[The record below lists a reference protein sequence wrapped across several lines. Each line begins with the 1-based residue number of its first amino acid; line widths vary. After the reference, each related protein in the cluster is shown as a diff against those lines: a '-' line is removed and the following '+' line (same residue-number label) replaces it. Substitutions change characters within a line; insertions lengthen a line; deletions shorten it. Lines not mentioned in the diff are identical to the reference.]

1 VIQDANERARA
12 ALMATSV
19 RATGVGA
26 LAWWD
31 GEVGW
36 RRPAAEVAAA
46 CAAAGLDPAS
56 TLPAPPDHQVAFG
69 RAVDSMRAKIR
80 AQDFMLT
87 DAAPGPKGERRVAIV
102 KVERN
107 GRVSTDDVGT
117 VVCPK
122 PEGTGDKRTDP
133 APYIERRDPHGF
145 AAEIVSL
152 AKDVYYD
159 RYTSDDI
166 RTAIVQM
173 IDRWNGMPC
182 RQQPPKVVYWI
193 PGPSVE
199 TIGQLADFAAAIEWG
214 SVSIFVGQQGDKRS
228 EAAVTIAVNNGLE
241 AMLNEFS
248 DEADRYCE
256 ADPSKTRPST
266 IANMLAEAKA
276 LQDRWHMMRNVL
288 GAAVKSGDARI
299 AKIEAKLT
307 TRLGQVE
314 KAREVALA
322 KSA

>member
-1 VIQDANERARA
+1 MARRARAVIADANERARA
-12 ALMATSV
+12 ALMATSS
-19 RATGVGA
+19 RATGIGA

-36 RRPAAEVAAA
+36 RRPAAEVQAA

-56 TLPAPPDHQVAFG
+56 TLPAVPDYKVAFG
-69 RAVDSMRAKIR
+69 RAVDSVRAKIR
-80 AQDFMLT
+80 TQDYTLI

-107 GRVSTDDVGT
+107 GRVSTTDEGT
-117 VVCPK
+117 VVCPVSG
-122 PEGTGDKRTDP
+122 ED
-133 APYIERRDPHGF
+133 APYVERSHRF
-145 AAEIVSL
+145 ASEIVSL
-152 AKDVYYD
+152 TKGTYHDV
-159 RYTSDDI
+159 YTSDDV
-166 RTAIVQM
+166 RTAIVQL
-173 IDRWNGMPC
+173 IDRWRGMPC

-199 TIGQLADFAAAIEWG
+199 TIGQLADFAAAIGWG
-214 SVSIFVGQQGDKRS
+214 TVSLFVGQEGDKRS
-228 EAAVTIAVNNGLE
+228 EAAVTVAVNNGLE

-248 DEADRYCE
+248 DEADKYCS

-266 IANMLAEAKA
+266 IANMLADAKA

-299 AKIEAKLT
+299 SKIEAKLT
-307 TRLGQVE
+307 NRLGQVE
-314 KAREVALA
+314 AAREKALA